1 MGRPTILLATSR
13 FADFA
18 RESALGYGLPQA
30 RIAVVDHPLGGVAEA
45 QIVARA
51 DAVLEEVVR
60 LLTRRGGMK

>member
-60 LLTRRGGMK
+60 LLTRRGG